1 MSAARSALKAAK
13 SALDGQKYDEAIE
26 QVNVVLNAD
35 PKNYHAYDSEPR
47 RHGVTT
53 LTGDSQ

>member
-26 QVNVVLNAD
+26 QANVVLNAD
-35 PKNYHAYDSEPR
+35 PKNYHAYDSEP
-47 RHGVTT
+47 
-53 LTGDSQ
+53 